1 VEIFQIQIQNSL
13 FQMLDSRICWHIVSI
28 FGHFQKHISYFGAYS
43 REHIRTFS
51 EHLQPVLRPVA
62 GGKFELQEEIFKL
75 GAVAGGRF
83 EKYNIPFEN
92 LKL

>member
-1 VEIFQIQIQNSL
+1 MYPVPLGFDL
-13 FQMLDSRICWHIVSI
+13 MLRFGDRCRCW
-28 FGHFQKHISYFGAYS
+28 K
-43 REHIRTFS
+43 
-51 EHLQPVLRPVA
+51 
-62 GGKFELQEEIFKL
+62 LQEEIFKL

>member
-1 VEIFQIQIQNSL
+1 LE
-13 FQMLDSRICWHIVSI
+13 
-28 FGHFQKHISYFGAYS
+28 GTGA
-43 REHIRTFS
+43 
-51 EHLQPVLRPVA
+51 VA